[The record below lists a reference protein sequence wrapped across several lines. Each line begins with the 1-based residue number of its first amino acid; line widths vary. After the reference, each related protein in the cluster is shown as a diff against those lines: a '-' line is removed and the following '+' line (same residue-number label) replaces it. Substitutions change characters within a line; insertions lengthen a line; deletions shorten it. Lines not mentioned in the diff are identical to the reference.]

1 MELNFAYVYDPD
13 ETQDYICVMCCYVLQ
28 RAKLVLSDQIIYTLL
43 IPRGKSL
50 GIVSVWQCSSA
61 KSSLETY
68 KWPDK
73 TDWSGKVNIFTQVN
87 LNWRSL
93 LEIFHLSASL
103 PLLRV
108 PPHLKHCNE
117 KINGLGVSCVE
128 NCEDCADSVML
139 PKLLFFSF
147 YSYLQLFSS
156 ISNPRCSALLSDIF
170 WTWPELTWPHPCC
183 IICGKHNQY
192 SGGQ

>member
-68 KWPDK
+68 MWPDK

-139 PKLLFFSF
+139 PKLFFLSILIYSSSHLFPTPDVQPCYQTSSGPDLSWLDRTLAA
-147 YSYLQLFSS
+147 SYVES
-156 ISNPRCSALLSDIF
+156 IINTVVDSN
-170 WTWPELTWPHPCC
+170 
-183 IICGKHNQY
+183 
-192 SGGQ
+192 